1 MLKRL
6 LSDFLSY
13 NPDDFK
19 LDASVEKVDIAAKR
33 LLGNE
38 PNARS
43 AADYDTIHHVKSY
56 YRGFVGRSLVVACTP
71 MARDK
76 LKRLFTTIPAGEP
89 FSSRRLATLGIS
101 ADLAVSYVRSGW
113 LLRLARGVF
122 CRAGDEPDLG
132 RSLVFLRESLAGLHV
147 GGRTALQWHGL
158 LPAGPTEPTKSAGL
172 AGLAESA
179 EPSQPTAQEL
189 TLYGWGNG
197 ELPPWFTTRFPATYQ
212 RKRLIRE
219 EPAWPVQ
226 VGPVPGRMALA
237 TVSSPERALLE
248 LLSEVGVGVA
258 LDEARRAA
266 ALAGALQG
274 EALQA
279 LLQRCTSV
287 KTVRLCVTAG
297 QEFAHPWYAT
307 LVLASLPRGSSRP
320 WVRRSADGLLV
331 LPPI

>member
-1 MLKRL
+1 
-6 LSDFLSY
+6 
-13 NPDDFK
+13 
-19 LDASVEKVDIAAKR
+19 
-33 LLGNE
+33 
-38 PNARS
+38 
-43 AADYDTIHHVKSY
+43 
-56 YRGFVGRSLVVACTP
+56 

-132 RSLVFLRESLAGLHV
+132 RSLVFLRENLAGLHV

-158 LPAGPTEPTKSAGL
+158 LPAGTGRASGAARVAG
-172 AGLAESA
+172 AAETA
-179 EPSQPTAQEL
+179 EPAAQPL

-219 EPAWPVQ
+219 EPAWPLQ
-226 VGPVPGRMALA
+226 IGAVPGRMALA
-237 TVSSPERALLE
+237 AVSSPERALLE

-266 ALAGALQG
+266 ALAGSLQG
-274 EALQA
+274 EALQV

-307 LVLASLPRGSSRP
+307 LVLASLPRGSARP

>member
-1 MLKRL
+1 
-6 LSDFLSY
+6 
-13 NPDDFK
+13 
-19 LDASVEKVDIAAKR
+19 
-33 LLGNE
+33 
-38 PNARS
+38 
-43 AADYDTIHHVKSY
+43 
-56 YRGFVGRSLVVACTP
+56 

-89 FSSRRLATLGIS
+89 FSSRRLATLDIS

-158 LPAGPTEPTKSAGL
+158 LPAGATGTARTAEATETAGP
-172 AGLAESA
+172 AARI
-179 EPSQPTAQEL
+179 L

-219 EPAWPVQ
+219 EPTWPLQ
-226 VGPVPGRMALA
+226 IGPVPGRMALA

-266 ALAGALQG
+266 ALAGSLQG
-274 EALQA
+274 EALQV